1 MGLFNSNFY
10 TLKTAM
16 DVSMLR
22 QEIHAQNI
30 ANAET
35 PGYKR
40 RYVVF
45 ESILQKVMDEKNIK
59 LETTNPKHIK
69 LYQTLVKP
77 IVLRDTTTSYRN
89 DGNNVD
95 VDVEVVEMVKN
106 GLKYQVL
113 TRLMSMNIDRYNAV
127 LRGVR

>member
-10 TLKTAM
+10 TLKSAM

-22 QEIHAQNI
+22 QEIHSQNL

-45 ESILQKVMDEKNIK
+45 ESILQKVIDERNIK
-59 LETTNPKHIK
+59 LNTTNSKHIG
-69 LYQTLVKP
+69 LYRTPVKP
-77 IVLRDTTTSYRN
+77 VVMRDMLTSYRN

-106 GLKYQVL
+106 GLKYQAFTKL
-113 TRLMSMNIDRYNAV
+113 LNMNIDRYNTV

>member
-1 MGLFNSNFY
+1 MGIFNSNFY
-10 TLKTAM
+10 TLKAAM

-22 QEIHAQNI
+22 QEIHAQNL

-45 ESILQKVMDEKNIK
+45 ESILQKVMNEKNVK
-59 LETTNPKHIK
+59 LNTTNPKHIK
-69 LYQTLVKP
+69 LYQTPVKP
-77 IVLRDTTTSYRN
+77 TVMRDMSTSYRN

-113 TRLMSMNIDRYNAV
+113 TRLMSMNIDRYNTV

>member
-1 MGLFNSNFY
+1 MFNTNFY
-10 TLKTAM
+10 TIKRAM

-22 QEIHAQNI
+22 QKVHSLNI
-30 ANAET
+30 ANAST

-45 ESILQKVMDEKNIK
+45 EEFLKKEKNELK
-59 LETTNPKHIK
+59 LLTTHPKHISK
-69 LYQTLVKP
+69 MDEHISP
-77 IVLRDTTTSYRN
+77 RVLIDYSTSMRN

-95 VDVEVVEMVKN
+95 IEYEIVEMVKN

-113 TRLMSMNIDRYNAV
+113 SRLMSMNIDRYNAV